1 MVEARLKVGGVG
13 VVELKTGRGAGG
25 GISTNL
31 EGEGLICELYLGKI
45 QAALLATAMP
55 GSP

>member
-13 VVELKTGRGAGG
+13 AVELKTGRGAGG
-25 GISTNL
+25 GTSTNL

-45 QAALLATAMP
+45 QAALLA